1 MMHGQRKAPTSTWQ
15 PKVVRFATGL
25 FLVLLVSPVVQA
37 APMFD
42 GEATV
47 TLATSP
53 CGWMQPR
60 ARVVVVL
67 PEAASEDGS
76 LVLDQQFVFR
86 LSAKN
91 AQTTLDAEALDTP
104 GKPGQGAVV
113 LAGNGHPQSAMLG
126 LARGGHACRFS
137 LALDSLRPLEV
148 SEASSALVHAQSMAA
163 VMQDFADAR
172 LQLRDRG
179 NHKAA
184 LAPAQSAYE
193 RALRELGVDAPL
205 TWIALNMVASVQW
218 NLGEYPIALQLSTQA
233 ERELRRL
240 LGQNAGATLSVQS
253 DVELHR
259 WENGDLEGARSGFQ
273 RLHPRIAAH
282 FGEESQLALGLSSN
296 LGTLYGELGQLDLQ
310 AEMLARVFLIY
321 QRRNGPDDRR
331 TLLLLNNLAV
341 ALRRVGRVEES
352 AALLSVALQRTR
364 SAFGPLDADT
374 LRLEHN
380 TLFRRCG
387 VTAIAECVP
396 AYESLLQAFSE
407 GRGAQHPEAL
417 PARQDLALV
426 LMSLDRPSE
435 ALPYIEHVYR
445 SRLERLTDR
454 HWSTLVTHMLW
465 LRIRLQLGDDS
476 ALDEMGT
483 VLSRLEGA
491 LGPTHIEFLKQL
503 SNLSA
508 ACRRAKVACEK
519 ATLERLVSRAEGARG
534 ISLMAGRQLNDAVTS
549 LLPAYL
555 RFAQLQAESGNAA
568 AAVQT
573 IERSKA
579 RILLA
584 RLGLRR
590 AQQTAGL
597 PADEITRL
605 DAMEKQ
611 IGKLEEER
619 SRTGQL
625 DRIAAIELQQA
636 KLAADFAAHRARLRG
651 LFPRYA
657 AASSV
662 DVPTTDALIAAL
674 GQSERFI
681 GYALTSEGL
690 LIYTA
695 ARGAPLVVKFV
706 EDRHLSANVT
716 VWRSLLIAPNE
727 AGRLWA
733 LPEGRF
739 VLAPS
744 APAADARPARIE
756 DLSAR
761 LVQTLLEP
769 VANVIPA
776 GPALGNRLV
785 ISPDGVLATL
795 PFESLP
801 WRNTLL
807 GSAVDLHY
815 AQSLAVYR
823 LLRERR
829 PMRTQQRSLLA
840 VGAPTYGHS
849 APLPP
854 DATQDAITSVVP
866 GLRGGVDLS
875 ALARSGAAPQ
885 LAERV
890 FASMGITWSPLP
902 GTEREARA
910 VAAMFAGSDL
920 LLGEAA
926 SEDALI
932 ERNARGE
939 LARYRYLLFA
949 THGYL
954 STEAPTLS
962 ALVLRQPGTAQ
973 ADGYVTAAEWANYS
987 LKSDLIV
994 MSGCETGLGKLVAG
1008 EGIMGLPYALFIAGN
1023 RNTLLSLWKVPDA
1036 STAEFMIRFFRKLR
1050 AGQSEAAALGAT
1062 KREFM
1067 RDARWRNPIHW
1078 AGFVLYGA

>member
-1 MMHGQRKAPTSTWQ
+1 M
-15 PKVVRFATGL
+15 
-25 FLVLLVSPVVQA
+25 
-37 APMFD
+37 
-42 GEATV
+42 

-53 CGWMQPR
+53 CGWVQPR

-67 PEAASEDGS
+67 PEAASEDGL
-76 LVLDQQFVFR
+76 LVLDQQFVFK
-86 LSAKN
+86 LSRKN
-91 AQTTLDAEALDTP
+91 TQTTLDAQALDTP
-104 GKPGQGAVV
+104 GETGQGALV
-113 LAGNGHPQSAMLG
+113 LAGNDHPLTAALG

-137 LALDSLRPLEV
+137 LALDSLRPLDV
-148 SEASSALVHAQSMAA
+148 SQAPSAVVHAQSMAA

-172 LQLRDRG
+172 LELRDRG

-205 TWIALNMVASVQW
+205 TWIALNMVASIQW
-218 NLGEYPIALQLSTQA
+218 NLGEYRIALQLSMEA

-240 LGQNAGATLSVQS
+240 LGEDAGATLAAQKE
-253 DVELHR
+253 VELHR
-259 WENGDLEGARSGFQ
+259 WENGELETARLGFE
-273 RLHPRIAAH
+273 RLRPKVDAH
-282 FGEESQLALGLSSN
+282 FGSESQIALALVNN
-296 LGTLYGELGQLDLQ
+296 LAVLYGELGRRDLE
-310 AEMLARVFLIY
+310 AEMLARVFLIR
-321 QRRNGPDDRR
+321 QRLDGPDARP
-331 TLLLLNNLAV
+331 TLLVLNNLAV
-341 ALRRVGRVEES
+341 ALERSGRVDEG
-352 AALLSVALQRTR
+352 AALRSVALHRTR
-364 SAFGPLDADT
+364 SAFGRLDPDT
-374 LRLEHN
+374 LRLEQN
-380 TLFRRCG
+380 TLNRQC
-387 VTAIAECVP
+387 VNPSLECIT

-407 GRGAQHPEAL
+407 GRGPQHPEAL
-417 PARQDLALV
+417 LTRQDLAIQ
-426 LMSLDRPSE
+426 LMKLDRPSE
-435 ALPYIEHVYR
+435 ALPYIEYVYR
-445 SRLERLTDR
+445 SRLEKMTDR
-454 HWSTLVTHMLW
+454 HWWTLVTQMVW
-465 LRIRLQLGDDS
+465 LRVRLQLGDDS
-476 ALDEMGT
+476 AIDEMGA
-483 VLSRLEGA
+483 VVARLENA
-491 LGPTHIEFLKQL
+491 LGPAHIRVLEQLAQL
-503 SNLSA
+503 SGG
-508 ACRRAKVACEK
+508 CRRAKLTCEQT
-519 ATLERLVSRAEGARG
+519 TLERLVSRAEGARG
-534 ISLMAGRQLNDAVTS
+534 ISLLDGRQLNDAITT

-555 RFAQLQAESGNAA
+555 RLARLHAESGDMA
-568 AAVQT
+568 AAVQI

-579 RILLA
+579 RTLLA

-590 AQQTAGL
+590 AQQTADL
-597 PADEITRL
+597 PAGEITRL
-605 DAMEKQ
+605 DALEKQ

-619 SRTGQL
+619 SRTVQL
-625 DRIAAIELQQA
+625 DRIAAIEVRQA
-636 KLAADFAAHRARLRG
+636 ELATDFAANRARLRG

-662 DVPTTDALIAAL
+662 DVPTTDTLIAAL

-706 EDRHLSANVT
+706 EDRHLGANVA

-727 AGRLWA
+727 ADRLWA

-739 VLAPS
+739 VLAPG

-761 LVQTLLEP
+761 LVQTLLAP

-776 GPALGNRLV
+776 GPAAGKRLV
-785 ISPDGVLATL
+785 ISPDGALATL

-807 GSAVDLHY
+807 GAAVDLHY

-849 APLPP
+849 APVPP

-885 LAERV
+885 LAEGV
-890 FASMGITWSPLP
+890 FASLGITWSPLP

-920 LLGEAA
+920 LLGDAA

-932 ERNARGE
+932 DRNARGE

-994 MSGCETGLGKLVAG
+994 MSGCETGLGKVVAG
-1008 EGIMGLPYALFIAGN
+1008 EGVMGLPYALFIAGN